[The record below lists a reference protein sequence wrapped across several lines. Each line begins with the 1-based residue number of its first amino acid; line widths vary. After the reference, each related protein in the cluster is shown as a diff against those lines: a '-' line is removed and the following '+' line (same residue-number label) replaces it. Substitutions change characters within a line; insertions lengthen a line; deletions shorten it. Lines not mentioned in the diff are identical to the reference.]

1 MKLHCLVHHRAENE
15 KRKVNE
21 TKLLR
26 KKSPRHA
33 QIAIAF
39 VFAII
44 VALVAFLM
52 VARSTPAQFKG
63 LDLGKTPAP
72 DFRLTD
78 QNGQTVALSDLRG
91 KIVVLTFVYT
101 QCVDVCPVIAAK
113 LSQVYD
119 QVGDDV
125 PQVVFVA
132 VSVSPEDDTPESI
145 RAFSQKFHMEGR
157 WIYLNGSRA
166 ELQLVWQ
173 AYYLYIATPVPPNTQ
188 VGHQTRVVLI
198 DRASRER
205 VHFSQDFDPAD
216 LVHDLRL
223 LIESDE

>member
-1 MKLHCLVHHRAENE
+1 MD
-15 KRKVNE
+15 E
-21 TKLLR
+21 TKLFRL
-26 KKSPRHA
+26 KIPRRT
-33 QIAIAF
+33 QIAIASA
-39 VFAII
+39 FAII

-52 VARSTPAQFKG
+52 VARSTPPQFKG

-78 QNGQTVALSDLRG
+78 QSRRTVALSDLRG

-101 QCVDVCPVIAAK
+101 KCVDICPVIAAK

-119 QVGDDV
+119 QLGDDV

-132 VSVSPEDDTPESI
+132 VSVSPEDDTPASI
-145 RAFSQKFHMEGR
+145 YEFSQRFHMERR

-166 ELQLVWQ
+166 ELQSVWQ

-198 DRASRER
+198 DRAGRQR
-205 VHFSQDFDPAD
+205 LHFSQDFDPDD
-216 LVHDLRL
+216 LAHDLQI
-223 LIESDE
+223 LIKE